1 MANSK
6 QQKQESALAKF
17 WREASDG
24 TAYKITKWLA
34 DLGGGL
40 EMHEAMFKTAQ
51 NKKQEQRYGK
61 EEGL

>member
-1 MANSK
+1 MANPK

-17 WREASDG
+17 WRETADDG
-24 TAYKITKWLA
+24 TVYKIMKWLA

-51 NKKQEQRYGK
+51 NKKIK
-61 EEGL
+61 S